1 MTTEQTASRP
11 TRIAHT
17 GYVDQATPGPRVYSL
32 PVQRRRLI
40 AIAVY
45 LVVSILALLL
55 VAGHGPWT
63 GRVLFTVSDS
73 HGMHSGDVPVV
84 LLWLGWS
91 ASGVA
96 PERSGDLLWL
106 VGSRSS
112 ASALPQASR

>member
-84 LLWLGWS
+84 LLWLAGMACS
-91 ASGVA
+91 VA
-96 PERSGDLLWL
+96 LWRDD
-106 VGSRSS
+106 S
-112 ASALPQASR
+112 P